1 MIYFSGSNQ
10 MGGNRKY
17 RGREWGDFEAQ
28 LGEKMEETIDFP
40 ALSQALYRCSSVDVS
55 YDMKI
60 STYTCYCKSV

>member
-17 RGREWGDFEAQ
+17 RGRECGDFEAQ

-40 ALSQALYRCSSVDVS
+40 ALSQAL
-55 YDMKI
+55 
-60 STYTCYCKSV
+60 